1 MISFL
6 KRIARKSKRLRELWR
21 RARFLKEI
29 VLHDS
34 GNLRKALLF
43 FKVLPYTMVSY
54 ERLANA
60 YALAQRT
67 DEEKLQG
74 AFVECG
80 VWKGGAAGVMASAA
94 NPGRQI
100 WLFDSFEGLP
110 EPTLYDGAR
119 AKAYASNKTSGTL
132 ASIGKC
138 VGLLEDVQRLFFRIL
153 RLPGDTVHIEQ
164 GWFQD
169 TLPAAKKQVGPVA
182 LLRMDADWYESTRCI
197 LENLFDN
204 VVRDG
209 YVIID
214 DYYCWEGCRKA
225 VDEFMQSRGLKISFV
240 PIDRDGVYFK
250 KP

>member
-1 MISFL
+1 M
-6 KRIARKSKRLRELWR
+6 KHIARKSKRLRELWR
-21 RARFLKEI
+21 KARFLKE
-29 VLHDS
+29 LAWHDVK
-34 GNLRKALLF
+34 NPRKTFLF

-54 ERLANA
+54 KCLANA
-60 YALAQRT
+60 YALAQKT
-67 DEEKLQG
+67 EEERLQG

-80 VWKGGAAGVMASAA
+80 VWKGGAAAAMASAA

-119 AKAYASNKTSGTL
+119 AKEYAGNKTSGTL

-138 VGLLEDVQRLFFRIL
+138 VGLLRDVQQLFFRAL
-153 RLPGDTVHIEQ
+153 RLSGDIVHIEQ

-169 TLPAAKKQVGPVA
+169 TLPAAKKQVGPIA

-197 LENLFDN
+197 LENLFDS
-204 VVRDG
+204 VVQGG

-214 DYYCWEGCRKA
+214 DYYCWEGCRRA
-225 VDEFMQSRGLKISFV
+225 VDEFVQTRKLKISIV